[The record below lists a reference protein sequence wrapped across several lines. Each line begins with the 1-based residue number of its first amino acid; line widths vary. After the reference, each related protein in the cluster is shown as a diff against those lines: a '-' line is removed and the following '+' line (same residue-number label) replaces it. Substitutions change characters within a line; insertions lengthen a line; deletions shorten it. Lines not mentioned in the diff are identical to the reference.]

1 MGPWRRARSPEHGR
15 DLGFSCLSSSWLP
28 VGTKGPGLRMPCRQ
42 HSGSSDASL
51 RSLGSAC
58 ACGLRAGGRCSATA
72 RARAPPPISRSST
85 GATTCRSRRARL
97 WPCSRR
103 PSPHGS
109 RCAHQQA
116 PRAYSWLS
124 AGLRARFPAVACVHV
139 YRYRELLSA
148 ALQDGEGHMFFCEET
163 ADLAGCDVTWAPV
176 LNAVSQRPR
185 WRAGAL
191 HGKSDAGA
199 AVRPKPDSPHKR
211 NLPRQLVLAGGAFC
225 RNPHSGVLKP
235 VGSVCAPPR
244 HHPGPAGRPGL
255 W

>member
-1 MGPWRRARSPEHGR
+1 MRPGTLRPPTAPAASWHGWCEECGGCPPAAPAGSAGRDGELLGRAVGPWRRARSPEHGG
-15 DLGFSCLSSSWLP
+15 DLGSSCLSSSWLP
-28 VGTKGPGLRMPCRQ
+28 VGTEGPGLRMPCRQ
-42 HSGSSDASL
+42 HSGSSDASS

-139 YRYRELLSA
+139 HRYRELLSA
-148 ALQDGEGHMFFCEET
+148 ALQDGEGHMFFCVET
-163 ADLAGCDVTWAPV
+163 ADLAGCV
-176 LNAVSQRPR
+176 
-185 WRAGAL
+185 
-191 HGKSDAGA
+191 
-199 AVRPKPDSPHKR
+199 
-211 NLPRQLVLAGGAFC
+211 
-225 RNPHSGVLKP
+225 
-235 VGSVCAPPR
+235 
-244 HHPGPAGRPGL
+244 
-255 W
+255 